1 MRPDGRQ
8 PNQMRPVTIT
18 RDFLRHAEGS
28 VLIEV
33 GDTKVVCTASV
44 EDRVPPFLRDTGQ
57 GWVTAEYGMLPRS
70 TKTRTSRETS
80 TGRPSG
86 RTFEIQR
93 LVGRS
98 LRGVTNLAALGPRTI
113 WIDCDVIQADGGTRT
128 AAITGAYVALADALH
143 YLRKNGQ
150 IASLPLKDFVAATS
164 VGVVEGQVVLDLCY
178 AEDSMADV
186 DMNVIMTGGGKFIEV
201 QGTAEDAPFD
211 RGQLDAML
219 AHGLH
224 GDPGSH
230 RHAAASAGRA
240 SGGGHQ
246 VSPGTSAIVVP
257 EARHLFSKQGTGD
270 DTEQPGSA
278 ADECHEAAQQ
288 HDQCRTMTQ

>member
-33 GDTKVVCTASV
+33 GETKVVCAASV

-57 GWVTAEYGMLPRS
+57 GWVTAEYGMLPRA
-70 TKTRTSRETS
+70 TKTRTTRDATS
-80 TGRPSG
+80 GRPNG

-98 LRGVTNLAALGPRTI
+98 LRGVTDLTVLGPRTI

-128 AAITGAYVALADALH
+128 TAITGAYIALADALH
-143 YLRKNGQ
+143 YLRKNGL
-150 IASLPLKDFVAATS
+150 IPSLPLKDFLAATS
-164 VGVVEGQVVLDLCY
+164 VGVVDGQVVLDLCY
-178 AEDSMADV
+178 AEDSVAEV
-186 DMNVIMTGGGKFIEV
+186 DMNVVMTGAGKYVEV

-211 RGQLDAML
+211 RSQLDAMIAVASTGIQDLVALQRRLL
-219 AHGLH
+219 AERLVA
-224 GDPGSH
+224 P
-230 RHAAASAGRA
+230 
-240 SGGGHQ
+240 
-246 VSPGTSAIVVP
+246 
-257 EARHLFSKQGTGD
+257 K
-270 DTEQPGSA
+270 
-278 ADECHEAAQQ
+278 
-288 HDQCRTMTQ
+288 